1 MIKAN
6 KENKSYPK
14 RLTHNFLSVMDATPP
29 NHFPQQFKFHRRHQ
43 TPLGK
48 HSPTFASFHCS
59 SFTSH
64 AEMKHRQAPS
74 KIAHCNLFP
83 TPRTTQEK
91 QPGQSGYLNQRSQQ
105 LLLFLHSV
113 PALFPLSIRPIM
125 VGNKPYKK
133 ICPEKTGQISINIF
147 CHNFMQLCQNI
158 MQSIHQAN
166 CSRINSCIS
175 C

>member
-1 MIKAN
+1 M
-6 KENKSYPK
+6 
-14 RLTHNFLSVMDATPP
+14 THNFLSVMDATPS
-29 NHFPQQFKFHRRHQ
+29 NRFPQQFKFHRRHQ

-48 HSPTFASFHCS
+48 HSPTFASFHCA

-64 AEMKHRQAPS
+64 VEMKHRQAPS

-105 LLLFLHSV
+105 LLLFPHSV
-113 PALFPLSIRPIM
+113 PVLFPLSIRPIM

-133 ICPEKTGQISINIF
+133 NLPRKNGTDFYKYFLSQLHATVPE
-147 CHNFMQLCQNI
+147 H
-158 MQSIHQAN
+158 HA
-166 CSRINSCIS
+166 INSS
-175 C
+175 GQLFTDKFLHLLLMGFHALQKFELSL